1 MPVDPEK
8 GLVTDLML
16 GLMVAFGA
24 DIIVLVGAMWYI
36 GNVSTLSFA
45 TTTGLIVGGFAAWI
59 GWRWREIRKIKSAD
73 NADRTALDEL
83 KHRYATGELGEAAFE
98 RKLDR
103 LVDIEDRTERDV
115 VDIEDRT
122 ERDVVDTEERAP
134 EQAE

>member
-115 VDIEDRT
+115 VD
-122 ERDVVDTEERAP
+122 TEERAP